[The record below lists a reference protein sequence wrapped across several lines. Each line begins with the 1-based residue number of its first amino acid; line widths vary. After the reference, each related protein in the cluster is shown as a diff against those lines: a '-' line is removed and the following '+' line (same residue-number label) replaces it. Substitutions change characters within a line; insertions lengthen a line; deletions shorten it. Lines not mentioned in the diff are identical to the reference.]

1 MCGNS
6 RPYEVLLQTADDIAR
21 FVKAV
26 RRVQV
31 GTLALCKFAD
41 QNGLL
46 LITCVRVDVFRLLR
60 RVFIRRILSADQHA
74 RIAAFRIVDMIFL
87 SAERLLRHCNR
98 WKDQRIGR
106 AEHDDAGE
114 HCHDTPPFFL
124 PDVRSGIAD
133 GLIRQPV
140 PHDNAPFPQ
149 RSVSFADI

>member
-1 MCGNS
+1 MLV
-6 RPYEVLLQTADDIAR
+6 PEVLLQTADDIAR

-74 RIAAFRIVDMIFL
+74 RIAAFRIVDMLFL

-98 WKDQRIGR
+98 WKDQRMPIPHLFPLLCVFCYISYIINIQGR
-106 AEHDDAGE
+106 
-114 HCHDTPPFFL
+114 
-124 PDVRSGIAD
+124 
-133 GLIRQPV
+133 IR
-140 PHDNAPFPQ
+140 
-149 RSVSFADI
+149 

>member
-1 MCGNS
+1 MLVS
-6 RPYEVLLQTADDIAR
+6 EVLLQTADDIAR

-74 RIAAFRIVDMIFL
+74 CIAAFRIVDMLFL

-114 HCHDTPPFFL
+114 RRHDAAPFFL
-124 PDVRSGIAD
+124 LEMCFQIVDCPNRQMSPHADTSSLSASVRV
-133 GLIRQPV
+133 LL
-140 PHDNAPFPQ
+140 H
-149 RSVSFADI
+149 